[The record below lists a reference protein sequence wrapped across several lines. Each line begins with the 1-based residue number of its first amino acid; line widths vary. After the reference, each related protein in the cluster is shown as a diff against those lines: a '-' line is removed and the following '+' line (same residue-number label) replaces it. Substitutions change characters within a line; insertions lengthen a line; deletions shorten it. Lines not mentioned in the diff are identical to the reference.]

1 MKGLLP
7 LFLLSLFSIM
17 HLRISVFLFFIQ
29 QFCHSQVQIGIPIDT
44 LRSSYSSLGKLDT
57 MDFNGIYFSSSFPL
71 RSIHNRFGF
80 PSIDLLDMNSSIYS
94 SIQNKKAALTFSAL
108 PHVGFSYLF
117 GSQGSQLLG
126 LNYQQA
132 FKKEFLLNA
141 QIGTDKT
148 DGFFRNTAF
157 SKSSYAFQLA
167 RKSKQHSFLL
177 VVFRGKELREW
188 NGGVISDSQ
197 AVNFSPDLLPV
208 KKNNASSLF
217 INSKIC
223 LTNSVSLFSDSSRVF
238 GIEIKQY
245 YENIK
250 RTYLENYSIV
260 NSYDSIYFNSL
271 QTNDFYTLKTF
282 ENQLGIFYK
291 TPSLEFS
298 THAVLRNWNYA
309 NFDIKSDT
317 TEFDINEQFQFKNKF
332 FQLSNS
338 SSLNLYGA
346 KNTFRSFSEVNSI
359 FSGYKI
365 AVNHTFIRS
374 LPLVFQRYY
383 SSNNV
388 FYKLENFELQTHQK
402 LKFAIS
408 KSLGK
413 KFFSLDY
420 SLISFK
426 QNYFFNTSHSK
437 WQRDLAISSAIIQQ
451 AKISSELHFS
461 IFHIYPSYT
470 FTRMDKSINFLP
482 QHTFE
487 TRFLIKGG
495 IFKAKKLKGM
505 LGFDFIVLS
514 SYKSLT
520 FNPQM
525 GIFDFKLLSQTAF
538 NSGTM
543 NAGVFSGF
551 EVDKFRFFLR
561 WDNLAYLWANR
572 MQTFIIGS
580 PMPSTQIKIGL
591 TWDFWN

>member
-1 MKGLLP
+1 M
-7 LFLLSLFSIM
+7 M
-17 HLRISVFLFFIQ
+17 HLRISFLFFIINY
-29 QFCHSQVQIGIPIDT
+29 FCYSQIQIAAQTDT
-44 LRSSYSSLGKLDT
+44 LKSSFSTLGKLDT
-57 MDFNGIYFSSSFPL
+57 MEINSIYLASSFPIK
-71 RSIHNRFGF
+71 SFSNRFGF
-80 PSIDLLDMNSSIYS
+80 PSIDLLDMNSSIYYPL
-94 SIQNKKAALTFSAL
+94 KKEQSLITFSAL

-117 GSQGSQLLG
+117 GTQGTQLLS
-126 LNYQQA
+126 LKYQQS
-132 FKKEFLLNA
+132 FKKGFLLNA

-148 DGFFRNTAF
+148 DGFFRNTGF
-157 SKSSYAFQLA
+157 SRSSYAFQLA

-177 VVFRGKELREW
+177 EARSAKELRKW
-188 NGGVISDSQ
+188 NGGVVSDSQ
-197 AVNFSPDLLPV
+197 AVNFSPELLPV
-208 KKNNASSLF
+208 NKNDASSLLS
-217 INSKIC
+217 NSKVC
-223 LTNSVSLFSDSSRVF
+223 LTNSFSLFSDSLHVF
-238 GIEIKQY
+238 GLEIKQF
-245 YENIK
+245 YENLK
-250 RTYLENYSIV
+250 RSYFENSTII
-260 NSYDSIYFNSL
+260 NSYDYIYFDST
-271 QTNDFYTLKTF
+271 QTSDSYTLKTF

-298 THAVLRNWNYA
+298 TNAVLRNWNYA
-309 NFDIKSDT
+309 NFDNKSDT
-317 TEFDINEQFQFKNKF
+317 TEFDINEQFQFKNKS

-346 KNTFRSFSEVNSI
+346 KNTFRSFSEFRAL
-359 FSGYKI
+359 FSSYKI
-365 AVNHTFIRS
+365 AVNHAFIRS

-408 KSLGK
+408 KALGK

-426 QNYFFNTSHSK
+426 QNYFFNTSISK
-437 WQRDLAISSAIIQQ
+437 WQRDLAISSSIIQQ

-505 LGFDFIVLS
+505 LGFDFIALS
-514 SYKSLT
+514 SYKSLM

-525 GIFDFKLLSQTAF
+525 GIYDFTVLSQTNL
-538 NSGTM
+538 NSGM
-543 NAGVFSGF
+543 LNAAVFSGF

-580 PMPSTQIKIGL
+580 PSPSTQIKIGL

>member
-1 MKGLLP
+1 M
-7 LFLLSLFSIM
+7 M
-17 HLRISVFLFFIQ
+17 HLRISILFFIINY
-29 QFCHSQVQIGIPIDT
+29 FCYSQIYVVTPTDT
-44 LRSSYSSLGKLDT
+44 LKSNYSTSGRIDT
-57 MDFNGIYFSSSFPL
+57 MDFNSIYLASSFPIK
-71 RSIHNRFGF
+71 SFSNRFGF
-80 PSIDLLDMNSSIYS
+80 PSIELLDMNSMIYYPL
-94 SIQNKKAALTFSAL
+94 QKERGAVTFSAL

-126 LNYQQA
+126 VNYQQA
-132 FKKEFLLNA
+132 FKKGFLLNA

-148 DGFFRNTAF
+148 DGFFRNTGF
-157 SKSSYAFQLA
+157 SRSSYAFQLA
-167 RKSKQHSFLL
+167 RNSKRHSFLL
-177 VVFRGKELREW
+177 EARSAKELREW
-188 NGGVISDSQ
+188 NGGVVSDSQ
-197 AVNFSPDLLPV
+197 AVNFSPELLPV
-208 KKNNASSLF
+208 NKNDASSLLT
-217 INSKIC
+217 NSKVC
-223 LTNSVSLFSDSSRVF
+223 LTNSFSLFSDSLHVF
-238 GIEIKQY
+238 GLEIKQF
-245 YENIK
+245 YENLK
-250 RTYLENYSIV
+250 RSYFENSTIV
-260 NSYDSIYFNSL
+260 INYDSIYFDST
-271 QTNDFYTLKTF
+271 QTSDTYTLKTF
-282 ENQLGIFYK
+282 ENQLGVFYK

-332 FQLSNS
+332 IEISNS
-338 SSLNLYGA
+338 SFYNLYGA
-346 KNTFRSFSEVNSI
+346 KNTFRSFSEVSSL

-365 AVNHTFIRS
+365 AINHTFIRS

-402 LKFAIS
+402 LKFALF
-408 KSLGK
+408 KTLGK
-413 KFFSLDY
+413 QLILLDCA
-420 SLISFK
+420 LISFK
-426 QNYFFNTSHSK
+426 QNYFFNAGVSK

-470 FTRMDKSINFLP
+470 FTKMDKSINFLP

-505 LGFDFIVLS
+505 LGFDLIALS
-514 SYKSLT
+514 SYKSLM

-525 GIFDFKLLSQTAF
+525 GIYDFTVLSQTNM
-538 NSGTM
+538 NSGM
-543 NAGVFSGF
+543 LNAGVFSGF
-551 EVDKFRFFLR
+551 EVDQFRFFLR

-580 PMPSTQIKIGL
+580 PLPSTQIKIGI

>member
-1 MKGLLP
+1 M
-7 LFLLSLFSIM
+7 M
-17 HLRISVFLFFIQ
+17 HLRISILFFIINY
-29 QFCHSQVQIGIPIDT
+29 FCYSQIQIAAPTDTLKSSFSTLGNIDT
-44 LRSSYSSLGKLDT
+44 MEMNS
-57 MDFNGIYFSSSFPL
+57 IYLASSFPIK
-71 RSIHNRFGF
+71 SFSNRFGF
-80 PSIDLLDMNSSIYS
+80 PSIDLLDMNSSIYYPL
-94 SIQNKKAALTFSAL
+94 KKERGLITFSAL

-117 GSQGSQLLG
+117 GTQGTQLLG
-126 LNYQQA
+126 LKYQQA
-132 FKKEFLLNA
+132 FIKGFLLNA

-148 DGFFRNTAF
+148 DGFFRNTGF
-157 SKSSYAFQLA
+157 SRSSYAFQLA
-167 RKSKQHSFLL
+167 RNSKRHSFLL
-177 VVFRGKELREW
+177 EARSAKELREW
-188 NGGVISDSQ
+188 NGGVVSDSQ
-197 AVNFSPDLLPV
+197 ALIFSPELLPV
-208 KKNNASSLF
+208 NKNDASSLLT
-217 INSKIC
+217 NSKVC
-223 LTNSVSLFSDSSRVF
+223 LTNSFSLFSDSLHVF
-238 GIEIKQY
+238 GLEIKQF

-260 NSYDSIYFNSL
+260 NNYDSIYFDST
-271 QTNDFYTLKTF
+271 QTSDAYTLKTF

-298 THAVLRNWNYA
+298 THAVIRNWNYA

-332 FQLSNS
+332 IQLSNS

-346 KNTFRSFSEVNSI
+346 KNTFRSFSDVHSI

-408 KSLGK
+408 KALGK
-413 KFFSLDY
+413 KFFSFDY

-426 QNYFFNTSHSK
+426 QNYFFNTSVSK

-470 FTRMDKSINFLP
+470 FTKMDKSNNFLP

-505 LGFDFIVLS
+505 LGFDFIALS
-514 SYKSLT
+514 SYKSLM

-525 GIFDFKLLSQTAF
+525 GIYDFTVLSQTNM
-538 NSGTM
+538 NSGM
-543 NAGVFSGF
+543 LNAGVFSGF

-580 PMPSTQIKIGL
+580 PMPSTQIKIGI

>member
-1 MKGLLP
+1 M
-7 LFLLSLFSIM
+7 M
-17 HLRISVFLFFIQ
+17 HLRISILFFIINY
-29 QFCHSQVQIGIPIDT
+29 FCYSQIQIAAPTDTLKSSFSTLGNIDT
-44 LRSSYSSLGKLDT
+44 MEMNS
-57 MDFNGIYFSSSFPL
+57 IYLASSFPIK
-71 RSIHNRFGF
+71 SFSNRFGF
-80 PSIDLLDMNSSIYS
+80 PSIDLLDMNSSIYYPL
-94 SIQNKKAALTFSAL
+94 KKERGLITFSAL

-117 GSQGSQLLG
+117 GTQGTQLLG
-126 LNYQQA
+126 LRYQQA
-132 FKKEFLLNA
+132 FIKGFLLNA

-148 DGFFRNTAF
+148 DGFFRNTGF

-167 RKSKQHSFLL
+167 RNSKRHSFLL
-177 VVFRGKELREW
+177 EARSAKELREW
-188 NGGVISDSQ
+188 NGGVVSDSQ
-197 AVNFSPDLLPV
+197 ALIFSPELLPV
-208 KKNNASSLF
+208 NKNDASSLLK
-217 INSKIC
+217 NSKVC
-223 LTNSVSLFSDSSRVF
+223 LTNSFSLFTDSLHVF
-238 GIEIKQY
+238 GLEIKQF

-260 NSYDSIYFNSL
+260 NNYDSIYFDST
-271 QTNDFYTLKTF
+271 QTSDAYTLKTF

-298 THAVLRNWNYA
+298 THAVIRNWSYA

-332 FQLSNS
+332 IQLSNS

-346 KNTFRSFSEVNSI
+346 KNTFRSFSDVHSI

-408 KSLGK
+408 KALGK
-413 KFFSLDY
+413 KFFSFDY

-426 QNYFFNTSHSK
+426 QNYFFNTSVSK

-505 LGFDFIVLS
+505 LGFDFIALS
-514 SYKSLT
+514 SYKSLM

-525 GIFDFKLLSQTAF
+525 GIYDFTVLSQTNV
-538 NSGTM
+538 NSGM
-543 NAGVFSGF
+543 LNAGVFSGF

-572 MQTFIIGS
+572 IQTFIIGS
-580 PMPSTQIKIGL
+580 PLPSTQIKIGI

>member
-1 MKGLLP
+1 M
-7 LFLLSLFSIM
+7 M
-17 HLRISVFLFFIQ
+17 HLRISILFFIINY
-29 QFCHSQVQIGIPIDT
+29 FCYSQIQIAAPTDT
-44 LRSSYSSLGKLDT
+44 LKSSFSTLGKLDT
-57 MDFNGIYFSSSFPL
+57 MEMNSIYLASSFPIK
-71 RSIHNRFGF
+71 SFSNRFGF
-80 PSIDLLDMNSSIYS
+80 PSIDLLDMNSSIYYPL
-94 SIQNKKAALTFSAL
+94 KKERGLITFSAL

-117 GSQGSQLLG
+117 GTQGTQLLG
-126 LNYQQA
+126 LKYQQA
-132 FKKEFLLNA
+132 FIKGFLLNA

-148 DGFFRNTAF
+148 DGFFRNTGF

-167 RKSKQHSFLL
+167 RNSKRHSFLL
-177 VVFRGKELREW
+177 EARSAKELREW
-188 NGGVISDSQ
+188 NGGVVSDSQ
-197 AVNFSPDLLPV
+197 AVNFSPELLPV
-208 KKNNASSLF
+208 NKNDASSLLT
-217 INSKIC
+217 NSKVC
-223 LTNSVSLFSDSSRVF
+223 LTNSFSLFSDSLHVF
-238 GIEIKQY
+238 GLEIKQF

-260 NSYDSIYFNSL
+260 NNYDSIYFDST
-271 QTNDFYTLKTF
+271 QTSDAYTLKTF

-291 TPSLEFS
+291 TPFLEFS

-332 FQLSNS
+332 IQLSNS

-346 KNTFRSFSEVNSI
+346 KNTFRSFSEVHSI

-408 KSLGK
+408 KALGK
-413 KFFSLDY
+413 KFFSFDY

-426 QNYFFNTSHSK
+426 QNYFFNTSVSK
-437 WQRDLAISSAIIQQ
+437 WQRDLAISSSIIQQ

-505 LGFDFIVLS
+505 LGFDFIALS
-514 SYKSLT
+514 SYKSLM

-525 GIFDFKLLSQTAF
+525 GIYDFTVLSQTNM
-538 NSGTM
+538 NSGM
-543 NAGVFSGF
+543 LNAGVFSGF

-580 PMPSTQIKIGL
+580 PLPSTQIKIGI

>member
-1 MKGLLP
+1 M
-7 LFLLSLFSIM
+7 M
-17 HLRISVFLFFIQ
+17 HLRISILFFIINY
-29 QFCHSQVQIGIPIDT
+29 FCYSQIHVVTPTDT
-44 LRSSYSSLGKLDT
+44 LKSNYSTSGRIDS
-57 MDFNGIYFSSSFPL
+57 MDFNSIYLASSFPIK
-71 RSIHNRFGF
+71 SFSNRFGF
-80 PSIDLLDMNSSIYS
+80 PSIDLLDMNSSIYYPL
-94 SIQNKKAALTFSAL
+94 KKERGLITFSAL

-117 GSQGSQLLG
+117 GTQGTQLLG
-126 LNYQQA
+126 LKYQQA
-132 FKKEFLLNA
+132 FIKGFLLNA

-148 DGFFRNTAF
+148 DGFFRNTGF

-167 RKSKQHSFLL
+167 RNSKRHSFLL
-177 VVFRGKELREW
+177 EARSAKELREW
-188 NGGVISDSQ
+188 NGGVVSDSQ
-197 AVNFSPDLLPV
+197 AVNFSPELLPV
-208 KKNNASSLF
+208 NKNDASSLLT
-217 INSKIC
+217 NSKVC
-223 LTNSVSLFSDSSRVF
+223 LTNSFSLFSDSLHVF
-238 GIEIKQY
+238 GLEIKQF

-260 NSYDSIYFNSL
+260 NNYDSIYFDST
-271 QTNDFYTLKTF
+271 QTSDAYTLKTF

-332 FQLSNS
+332 IQLSNS

-346 KNTFRSFSEVNSI
+346 KNTFRSFSDVHSI

-408 KSLGK
+408 KALGK

-426 QNYFFNTSHSK
+426 QNYFFNTSVSK

-505 LGFDFIVLS
+505 LGFDFIALS
-514 SYKSLT
+514 SYKSLM

-525 GIFDFKLLSQTAF
+525 GIYDFTVLSQTNM
-538 NSGTM
+538 NSGM
-543 NAGVFSGF
+543 LNAGVFSGF

-580 PMPSTQIKIGL
+580 PLPSTQIKIGL

>member
-1 MKGLLP
+1 M
-7 LFLLSLFSIM
+7 M
-17 HLRISVFLFFIQ
+17 HLRISILFFIINY
-29 QFCHSQVQIGIPIDT
+29 FCYSQIHVVTPTDT
-44 LRSSYSSLGKLDT
+44 LKSNYSTSGRIDT
-57 MDFNGIYFSSSFPL
+57 MDFNSIYLASSFPIK
-71 RSIHNRFGF
+71 SFSNRFGF
-80 PSIDLLDMNSSIYS
+80 PSIDLLDMNSSIYYPL
-94 SIQNKKAALTFSAL
+94 KKERGLITFSAL

-117 GSQGSQLLG
+117 GTQGTQLLG
-126 LNYQQA
+126 LKYQQA
-132 FKKEFLLNA
+132 FIKGFLLNA

-148 DGFFRNTAF
+148 DGFFRNTGF
-157 SKSSYAFQLA
+157 SRSSYAFQLA
-167 RKSKQHSFLL
+167 QNSKRHSFLL
-177 VVFRGKELREW
+177 EARSAKELREW
-188 NGGVISDSQ
+188 NGGVVSDSQ
-197 AVNFSPDLLPV
+197 AVNFSPELLPV
-208 KKNNASSLF
+208 NKNDASSLLT
-217 INSKIC
+217 NSKVC
-223 LTNSVSLFSDSSRVF
+223 LTNSFSLFSDSLHVF
-238 GIEIKQY
+238 GLEIKQF
-245 YENIK
+245 YENLK
-250 RTYLENYSIV
+250 RSYFENSTIV
-260 NSYDSIYFNSL
+260 NNYDSIYFDST
-271 QTNDFYTLKTF
+271 QSSDAYTLKTF

-298 THAVLRNWNYA
+298 TNAVLRNLNYA

-317 TEFDINEQFQFKNKF
+317 TEFDINEQFQFKNKS

-346 KNTFRSFSEVNSI
+346 KNTFRSFSE
-359 FSGYKI
+359 FSALFSSYKI
-365 AVNHTFIRS
+365 AVNHVFIRS

-408 KSLGK
+408 KALGK

-426 QNYFFNTSHSK
+426 QNYFFNTSVSK

-505 LGFDFIVLS
+505 LGFDFIALS
-514 SYKSLT
+514 SYKSLM

-525 GIFDFKLLSQTAF
+525 GIYDFTVLSQTNM
-538 NSGTM
+538 NSGM
-543 NAGVFSGF
+543 LNAGVFSGF

>member
-1 MKGLLP
+1 
-7 LFLLSLFSIM
+7 M
-17 HLRISVFLFFIQ
+17 HLRISIFLFFIQ

-71 RSIHNRFGF
+71 RSIDNRFGF

-132 FKKEFLLNA
+132 FKKGFLLNA

-177 VVFRGKELREW
+177 EIFRGKELREW
-188 NGGVISDSQ
+188 NGGVVSDSQ

-208 KKNNASSLF
+208 NKNNASSLF
-217 INSKIC
+217 TNSKIC

-238 GIEIKQY
+238 GIEIKQF

-260 NSYDSIYFNSL
+260 NSYDSIYFNST
-271 QTNDFYTLKTF
+271 QTNDIYTLKTF
-282 ENQLGIFYK
+282 ENQVGGFYK
-291 TPSLEFS
+291 TPFLEFS
-298 THAVLRNWNYA
+298 SHVVIRNWRYS
-309 NFDIKSDT
+309 NFEIKSDT
-317 TEFDINEQFQFKNKF
+317 TEFDLNERIQFKNKF
-332 FQLSNS
+332 LKFTNS
-338 SSLNLYGA
+338 ASYNLYGA
-346 KNTFRSFSEVNSI
+346 KNALSSFSEVSSV
-359 FSGYKI
+359 FLGYKI
-365 AVNHTFIRS
+365 TINHSFHRR

-388 FYKLENFELQTHQK
+388 FYKMENFELQTHQK
-402 LKFAIS
+402 LKIAVS
-408 KSLGK
+408 KSIGK
-413 KFFSLDY
+413 QVFSLDY
-420 SLISFK
+420 ALVSFK
-426 QNYFFNTSHSK
+426 QNYFFNTSISEWK
-437 WQRDLAISSAIIQQ
+437 RDLDVSSSLIQQ
-451 AKISSELHFS
+451 AKISSEFHFLV
-461 IFHIYPSYT
+461 FHIYPSYT
-470 FTRMDKSINFLP
+470 FTKMDESINFLP

-505 LGFDFIVLS
+505 LGFDFIILS

-543 NAGVFSGF
+543 NAGVFTGF
-551 EVDKFRFFLR
+551 EVDKFRFYLR
-561 WDNLAYLWANR
+561 WDNLAYLWENR
-572 MQTFIIGS
+572 MQTFVIGS

>member
-1 MKGLLP
+1 
-7 LFLLSLFSIM
+7 
-17 HLRISVFLFFIQ
+17 
-29 QFCHSQVQIGIPIDT
+29 
-44 LRSSYSSLGKLDT
+44 
-57 MDFNGIYFSSSFPL
+57 
-71 RSIHNRFGF
+71 
-80 PSIDLLDMNSSIYS
+80 
-94 SIQNKKAALTFSAL
+94 
-108 PHVGFSYLF
+108 
-117 GSQGSQLLG
+117 
-126 LNYQQA
+126 
-132 FKKEFLLNA
+132 
-141 QIGTDKT
+141 
-148 DGFFRNTAF
+148 
-157 SKSSYAFQLA
+157 
-167 RKSKQHSFLL
+167 
-177 VVFRGKELREW
+177 VV
-188 NGGVISDSQ
+188 SDSQ
-197 AVNFSPDLLPV
+197 AVNFSPELLPV
-208 KKNNASSLF
+208 NKNDASSLLT
-217 INSKIC
+217 NSKVC
-223 LTNSVSLFSDSSRVF
+223 LTNSFSLFSDSLHVF
-238 GIEIKQY
+238 GLEIKQF
-245 YENIK
+245 YENLK
-250 RTYLENYSIV
+250 RSYFENSTII
-260 NSYDSIYFNSL
+260 NSYDSIYFDST
-271 QTNDFYTLKTF
+271 QTSDTYTLKTF

-291 TPSLEFS
+291 TPFLEFS

-408 KSLGK
+408 KALGK

-420 SLISFK
+420 SLISFN
-426 QNYFFNTSHSK
+426 QNYFFNTSVSK

-505 LGFDFIVLS
+505 LGFDFIALS
-514 SYKSLT
+514 SYKSLM

-525 GIFDFKLLSQTAF
+525 GIYDFTVLSQTNM
-538 NSGTM
+538 NSGM
-543 NAGVFSGF
+543 LNAGVFSGF

>member
-1 MKGLLP
+1 MY
-7 LFLLSLFSIM
+7 
-17 HLRISVFLFFIQ
+17 LRISILLFFIQ
-29 QFCHSQVQIGIPIDT
+29 QCCHSQVQIGIPIDT
-44 LRSSYSSLGKLDT
+44 LKSTYSTLGNIDT
-57 MDFNGIYFSSSFPL
+57 IDRNSIYFSSSFPL
-71 RSIHNRFGF
+71 KSLHNRFGL
-80 PSIDLLDMNSSIYS
+80 PSFDLLDVNSSIYS
-94 SIQNKKAALTFSAL
+94 SIQKKRTALTFSAL

-117 GSQGSQLLG
+117 GSQGSQSLS

-132 FKKEFLLNA
+132 FKKGFLLNL

-148 DGFFRNTAF
+148 NGFFRNSSF

-167 RKSKQHSFLL
+167 RNKKHHSFLL
-177 VVFRGKELREW
+177 EVFSAKELREW
-188 NGGVISDSQ
+188 NGGVVSDSQ

-208 KKNNASSLF
+208 KKNDASSLF

-223 LTNSVSLFSDSSRVF
+223 LTNTFSLFSDSSRVF
-238 GIEIKQY
+238 GLEIKQY

-260 NSYDSIYFNSL
+260 NSYDSIYFDST
-271 QTNDFYTLKTF
+271 QTNDVYALKTF
-282 ENQLGIFYK
+282 ENQVGIFYK
-291 TPSLEFS
+291 SPFLEFS
-298 THAVLRNWNYA
+298 THAVLRNWSYD
-309 NFDIKSDT
+309 NFNIKSDT
-317 TEFDINEQFQFKNKF
+317 TEFDINEQIQFKNKF
-332 FQLSNS
+332 FQISNS
-338 SSLNLYGA
+338 SSYNLYGA
-346 KNTFRSFSEVNSI
+346 KNALSIFSEVKI
-359 FSGYKI
+359 VFSGFKF
-365 AVNHTFIRS
+365 AVNHSFQRS

-402 LKFAIS
+402 LKFAVS
-408 KSLGK
+408 KLMGK
-413 KFFSLDY
+413 QLFLLDY
-420 SLISFK
+420 SLISFN
-426 QNYFFNTSHSK
+426 QNYFFNTNVSK
-437 WQRDLAISSAIIQQ
+437 WQRDLAISSALIQQ

-505 LGFDFIVLS
+505 LGFDFIALS

-525 GIFDFKLLSQTAF
+525 GIFDFTVLSQTAF
-538 NSGTM
+538 NSGM
-543 NAGVFSGF
+543 LNAGVFSGF

>member
-1 MKGLLP
+1 M
-7 LFLLSLFSIM
+7 M
-17 HLRISVFLFFIQ
+17 HLRISILFFIINY
-29 QFCHSQVQIGIPIDT
+29 FCYSQIQIATPTDT
-44 LRSSYSSLGKLDT
+44 LKSTFSTLGKLDT
-57 MDFNGIYFSSSFPL
+57 MEMNSIYLASSFPIK
-71 RSIHNRFGF
+71 SFSNRFGF
-80 PSIDLLDMNSSIYS
+80 PSIDLLDMNSSIYYPL
-94 SIQNKKAALTFSAL
+94 KKERGLITFSAL

-117 GSQGSQLLG
+117 GTQGTQLLG
-126 LNYQQA
+126 LKYQQA
-132 FKKEFLLNA
+132 FIRGFLLNA

-148 DGFFRNTAF
+148 DGFFRNTGF

-167 RKSKQHSFLL
+167 RNSKRHSFLL
-177 VVFRGKELREW
+177 EARSAKEIREW
-188 NGGVISDSQ
+188 NGGVVSDSQ
-197 AVNFSPDLLPV
+197 VVNFSPELLPV
-208 KKNNASSLF
+208 NKNNASSLF

-223 LTNSVSLFSDSSRVF
+223 LTNTFSLFSDSSRVF
-238 GIEIKQY
+238 GLEIKQY

-260 NSYDSIYFNSL
+260 NSYDSIYFDSM

-291 TPSLEFS
+291 TPFLEFS

-332 FQLSNS
+332 IQISNS
-338 SSLNLYGA
+338 SSYNLYGA
-346 KNTFRSFSEVNSI
+346 KNTFRSFSEFSSL

-408 KSLGK
+408 KALGK

-426 QNYFFNTSHSK
+426 QNYFFITSISK
-437 WQRDLAISSAIIQQ
+437 WQRDLAISSSIIQQ

-505 LGFDFIVLS
+505 LGFDFIALS
-514 SYKSLT
+514 SYKSLM

-525 GIFDFKLLSQTAF
+525 GIYDFTVLSQTNL
-538 NSGTM
+538 NSGM
-543 NAGVFSGF
+543 LNAGVFSGF

-580 PMPSTQIKIGL
+580 PLPSTQIKIGL

>member
-1 MKGLLP
+1 M
-7 LFLLSLFSIM
+7 M
-17 HLRISVFLFFIQ
+17 HLRISILFFIINY
-29 QFCHSQVQIGIPIDT
+29 FCYSQIQISAPTDT
-44 LRSSYSSLGKLDT
+44 LKSSFSTLGKLDT
-57 MDFNGIYFSSSFPL
+57 MEMNSIYLASSFPIK
-71 RSIHNRFGF
+71 SFSNRFGF
-80 PSIDLLDMNSSIYS
+80 PSIDLLDMNSSIYYPL
-94 SIQNKKAALTFSAL
+94 KKERGLITFSAL

-117 GSQGSQLLG
+117 GTQGTQLLG
-126 LNYQQA
+126 LKYQQA
-132 FKKEFLLNA
+132 FIKGFLLNA

-148 DGFFRNTAF
+148 DGFFRNTGF

-167 RKSKQHSFLL
+167 RNSKRHSFLL
-177 VVFRGKELREW
+177 EARSANELREW
-188 NGGVISDSQ
+188 NGGVVSDSQ
-197 AVNFSPDLLPV
+197 ALIFSPELLPV
-208 KKNNASSLF
+208 NKNDASSLLT
-217 INSKIC
+217 NSKVC
-223 LTNSVSLFSDSSRVF
+223 LTNSFSLFSDSLDVF
-238 GIEIKQY
+238 GLEIKQF
-245 YENIK
+245 YENVK
-250 RTYLENYSIV
+250 RSYFENNTIV
-260 NSYDSIYFNSL
+260 NNYDSIYFDST
-271 QTNDFYTLKTF
+271 QTSDAYTLKTF
-282 ENQLGIFYK
+282 ENQVGIFYK

-317 TEFDINEQFQFKNKF
+317 AEFDINEQFQFKNKF

-346 KNTFRSFSEVNSI
+346 KNTFRSFSEVHSI

-402 LKFAIS
+402 LKFTIS
-408 KSLGK
+408 KALGK

-426 QNYFFNTSHSK
+426 QNYFFNTSVAK

-505 LGFDFIVLS
+505 LGFDFIALS
-514 SYKSLT
+514 SYKSLM

-525 GIFDFKLLSQTAF
+525 GIYDFTVLSQTNM
-538 NSGTM
+538 NSGM
-543 NAGVFSGF
+543 LNAGVFSGF

-580 PMPSTQIKIGL
+580 PLPSTQIKIGL

>member
-1 MKGLLP
+1 M
-7 LFLLSLFSIM
+7 M
-17 HLRISVFLFFIQ
+17 HLRISILFFIINY
-29 QFCHSQVQIGIPIDT
+29 FCYSQIQIAAPTDT
-44 LRSSYSSLGKLDT
+44 LKSSFSTLGKLDT
-57 MDFNGIYFSSSFPL
+57 MEMNSIYLASSFPIK
-71 RSIHNRFGF
+71 SFSNRFGF
-80 PSIDLLDMNSSIYS
+80 PSIDLLDMNSSIYYPL
-94 SIQNKKAALTFSAL
+94 KKERGLITFSAL

-117 GSQGSQLLG
+117 GTQGTQLLG
-126 LNYQQA
+126 LKYQQA
-132 FKKEFLLNA
+132 FIKGFLLNA

-148 DGFFRNTAF
+148 DGFFRNTGF

-167 RKSKQHSFLL
+167 RNSKRHSFLL
-177 VVFRGKELREW
+177 EARSAKELREW
-188 NGGVISDSQ
+188 NGGVVSDSQ
-197 AVNFSPDLLPV
+197 AVNFSPELLPV
-208 KKNNASSLF
+208 NKNDASSLLT
-217 INSKIC
+217 NSKVC
-223 LTNSVSLFSDSSRVF
+223 LTNSFSLFSDSLHVF
-238 GIEIKQY
+238 GLEIKQF

-260 NSYDSIYFNSL
+260 NNYDSIYFDST
-271 QTNDFYTLKTF
+271 QTSDAYTLKTF

-298 THAVLRNWNYA
+298 THAVIRNWSYA

-332 FQLSNS
+332 IQLSNS

-346 KNTFRSFSEVNSI
+346 KNTFRSFSEVHSI

-365 AVNHTFIRS
+365 AVNHTFVRS

-408 KSLGK
+408 KALGK
-413 KFFSLDY
+413 KFFSFDY

-426 QNYFFNTSHSK
+426 QNYFFNTSVSK

-505 LGFDFIVLS
+505 LGFDFIALS
-514 SYKSLT
+514 SYKSLM

-525 GIFDFKLLSQTAF
+525 GIYDFTVLSQTNM
-538 NSGTM
+538 NSGM
-543 NAGVFSGF
+543 LNAGVFSGF

-580 PMPSTQIKIGL
+580 PLPSTQIKIGI

>member
-1 MKGLLP
+1 M
-7 LFLLSLFSIM
+7 M
-17 HLRISVFLFFIQ
+17 HLRISILFFIINY
-29 QFCHSQVQIGIPIDT
+29 FCYSQIQIAAPTDTLKSSFSTLGNIDT
-44 LRSSYSSLGKLDT
+44 MEMNS
-57 MDFNGIYFSSSFPL
+57 IYLASSFPIK
-71 RSIHNRFGF
+71 SFSNRFGF
-80 PSIDLLDMNSSIYS
+80 PSIDLLDMNSSIYYPL
-94 SIQNKKAALTFSAL
+94 KKERGLITFSAL

-117 GSQGSQLLG
+117 GTQGTQLLG
-126 LNYQQA
+126 LKYQQA
-132 FKKEFLLNA
+132 FIKGFLLNA

-148 DGFFRNTAF
+148 DGFFRNTGF

-167 RKSKQHSFLL
+167 RNSKRHSFLL
-177 VVFRGKELREW
+177 EARSAKELREW
-188 NGGVISDSQ
+188 NGGVVSDSQ
-197 AVNFSPDLLPV
+197 ALIFSPELLPV
-208 KKNNASSLF
+208 NKNDASSLLT
-217 INSKIC
+217 NSKVC
-223 LTNSVSLFSDSSRVF
+223 LTNSFSLFSDSLHVF
-238 GIEIKQY
+238 GLEIKQF

-260 NSYDSIYFNSL
+260 NNYDSIYFDST
-271 QTNDFYTLKTF
+271 QTSDAYTLKTF

-298 THAVLRNWNYA
+298 THAVIRNWSYA

-332 FQLSNS
+332 IQLSNS

-346 KNTFRSFSEVNSI
+346 KNTFRSFSDVHSI

-408 KSLGK
+408 KALGK
-413 KFFSLDY
+413 KFFSFDY

-426 QNYFFNTSHSK
+426 QNYFFNTSISK

-505 LGFDFIVLS
+505 LGFDFIALS
-514 SYKSLT
+514 SYKSLM

-525 GIFDFKLLSQTAF
+525 GIYDFTVLSQTNM
-538 NSGTM
+538 NSGM
-543 NAGVFSGF
+543 LNAGVFSGF

-580 PMPSTQIKIGL
+580 PLPSTQIKIGI

>member
-1 MKGLLP
+1 
-7 LFLLSLFSIM
+7 M
-17 HLRISVFLFFIQ
+17 HLRISIFLFFIQ

-71 RSIHNRFGF
+71 RSIDNRFGF

-132 FKKEFLLNA
+132 FKKGFLLNA

-177 VVFRGKELREW
+177 EIFRGKELREW
-188 NGGVISDSQ
+188 NGGVVSDSQ

-208 KKNNASSLF
+208 NKNNASSLF
-217 INSKIC
+217 TNSKIC

-238 GIEIKQY
+238 GIEIKQF

-260 NSYDSIYFNSL
+260 NSYDSIYFNST
-271 QTNDFYTLKTF
+271 QTNDIYTLKTF
-282 ENQLGIFYK
+282 ENQVGGFYK
-291 TPSLEFS
+291 TPFLEFS
-298 THAVLRNWNYA
+298 SHVVIRNWRYS
-309 NFDIKSDT
+309 NFEIKSDT
-317 TEFDINEQFQFKNKF
+317 TEFDLNERIQFKNKF
-332 FQLSNS
+332 LKFTNS
-338 SSLNLYGA
+338 ASYNLYGA
-346 KNTFRSFSEVNSI
+346 KNALSSFSEVSSV
-359 FSGYKI
+359 FLGYKI
-365 AVNHTFIRS
+365 TINHSFHRR

-388 FYKLENFELQTHQK
+388 FYKMENFELQTHQK
-402 LKFAIS
+402 LKIAVS
-408 KSLGK
+408 KSIGK
-413 KFFSLDY
+413 QVFSLDY
-420 SLISFK
+420 ALVSFK
-426 QNYFFNTSHSK
+426 QNYFFNTSISEWK
-437 WQRDLAISSAIIQQ
+437 RDLDVSSSLIQQ
-451 AKISSELHFS
+451 AKISSEFHFLV
-461 IFHIYPSYT
+461 FHIYPSYT
-470 FTRMDKSINFLP
+470 FTKMDESINFLP

-505 LGFDFIVLS
+505 LGFDFIILS

-543 NAGVFSGF
+543 NAGVFTGF
-551 EVDKFRFFLR
+551 EVDKFRFYLR

>member
-1 MKGLLP
+1 MY
-7 LFLLSLFSIM
+7 
-17 HLRISVFLFFIQ
+17 LRISILLFLIQ
-29 QFCHSQVQIGIPIDT
+29 QCCHSQVQIGIPIDT
-44 LRSSYSSLGKLDT
+44 LKSTYSTLGNIDT
-57 MDFNGIYFSSSFPL
+57 MDFNSIYFSSSFPL
-71 RSIHNRFGF
+71 KSLHNRFGF
-80 PSIDLLDMNSSIYS
+80 PSIDLLDVNSSIYS
-94 SIQNKKAALTFSAL
+94 SIQMKRTALTFSAL

-117 GSQGSQLLG
+117 GSQGSQSLS

-132 FKKEFLLNA
+132 FKKGFLLNT

-148 DGFFRNTAF
+148 NGFFRNSSF

-167 RKSKQHSFLL
+167 RNTKHHSFLL
-177 VVFRGKELREW
+177 EVLSGKELREW
-188 NGGVISDSQ
+188 NGGVVSDSQ
-197 AVNFSPDLLPV
+197 AVNFSPELLPV
-208 KKNNASSLF
+208 KKNDASSRF
-217 INSKIC
+217 TNSKIY
-223 LTNSVSLFSDSSRVF
+223 LTNAVSLFSDSSRVF
-238 GIEIKQY
+238 GLEIKQY

-250 RTYLENYSIV
+250 RIYLENYSIV
-260 NSYDSIYFNSL
+260 NSYDSIYFDST
-271 QTNDFYTLKTF
+271 QTNDVYTLKTF
-282 ENQLGIFYK
+282 ENQVGIFYK
-291 TPSLEFS
+291 TPFLEFS
-298 THAVLRNWNYA
+298 SHAVLRNWSYA
-309 NFDIKSDT
+309 NFAIKSDT
-317 TEFDINEQFQFKNKF
+317 TEFDLNERIQFKNKF
-332 FQLSNS
+332 LKVTNS
-338 SSLNLYGA
+338 ASYNLYGS
-346 KNTFRSFSEVNSI
+346 KNALSIFSEVKVV

-365 AVNHTFIRS
+365 AANHSFQRR

-402 LKFAIS
+402 LKFAVS
-408 KSLGK
+408 KSIGK
-413 KFFSLDY
+413 QLFSLDY
-420 SLISFK
+420 ALISF
-426 QNYFFNTSHSK
+426 QQYYFFNSSILE
-437 WQRDLAISSAIIQQ
+437 WQRDLAISSALIQQ

-461 IFHIYPSYT
+461 VFHIYPSYT

-543 NAGVFSGF
+543 NAGVFTGF
-551 EVDKFRFFLR
+551 EVDKFRFYLR
-561 WDNLAYLWANR
+561 WDNLAYLWENR
-572 MQTFIIGS
+572 MQTFVIGS
-580 PMPSTQIKIGL
+580 PLPSTQIKIGL

>member
-1 MKGLLP
+1 M
-7 LFLLSLFSIM
+7 M
-17 HLRISVFLFFIQ
+17 HLRISILFFIINY
-29 QFCHSQVQIGIPIDT
+29 FCYSQIQIAAPTDTLKSSFSTLGNIDT
-44 LRSSYSSLGKLDT
+44 MEMNS
-57 MDFNGIYFSSSFPL
+57 IYLASSFPIK
-71 RSIHNRFGF
+71 SFSNRFGF
-80 PSIDLLDMNSSIYS
+80 PSIDLLDMNSSIYYPL
-94 SIQNKKAALTFSAL
+94 QKERGAVTFSAL

-126 LNYQQA
+126 VNYQQA
-132 FKKEFLLNA
+132 FKKGFLLNA

-157 SKSSYAFQLA
+157 SRSSYAFQLA
-167 RKSKQHSFLL
+167 RNSKRHSFLL
-177 VVFRGKELREW
+177 EARSAKELREW
-188 NGGVISDSQ
+188 NGGVVSDSQ
-197 AVNFSPDLLPV
+197 AVNFSPELLPV
-208 KKNNASSLF
+208 NKNDASSLLT
-217 INSKIC
+217 NSKVC
-223 LTNSVSLFSDSSRVF
+223 LTNSFSLFSDSLHVF
-238 GIEIKQY
+238 GLEIKQF
-245 YENIK
+245 YENLK
-250 RTYLENYSIV
+250 RSYFENSTIV
-260 NSYDSIYFNSL
+260 NNYDSIYFDST
-271 QTNDFYTLKTF
+271 QTSDAYTLKTF

-332 FQLSNS
+332 IEISNS
-338 SSLNLYGA
+338 SSYNLYGA
-346 KNTFRSFSEVNSI
+346 KNTFRSFSEFSSL

-408 KSLGK
+408 KALGK
-413 KFFSLDY
+413 KFFSFDY

-426 QNYFFNTSHSK
+426 QNYFFNTSVSK

-505 LGFDFIVLS
+505 LGFDFIALS
-514 SYKSLT
+514 SYKSLM

-525 GIFDFKLLSQTAF
+525 GIYDFTVLSQTNM
-538 NSGTM
+538 NSGM
-543 NAGVFSGF
+543 LNAGVFSGF

>member
-1 MKGLLP
+1 M
-7 LFLLSLFSIM
+7 M
-17 HLRISVFLFFIQ
+17 HLRISILFFIINY
-29 QFCHSQVQIGIPIDT
+29 FCYSQIQIAAPTDTLKSSFSTLGNIDT
-44 LRSSYSSLGKLDT
+44 MEMNS
-57 MDFNGIYFSSSFPL
+57 IYLASSFPIK
-71 RSIHNRFGF
+71 SFSNRFGF
-80 PSIDLLDMNSSIYS
+80 PSIDLLDMNSSIYYPL
-94 SIQNKKAALTFSAL
+94 KKERGLITFSAL

-117 GSQGSQLLG
+117 GTQGTQLLG
-126 LNYQQA
+126 LKYQQA
-132 FKKEFLLNA
+132 FIKGFLLNA

-148 DGFFRNTAF
+148 DGFFRNTGF

-167 RKSKQHSFLL
+167 RNSKRHSFLL
-177 VVFRGKELREW
+177 EARSAKELREW
-188 NGGVISDSQ
+188 NGGVVSDSQ
-197 AVNFSPDLLPV
+197 AVIFSPELLPV
-208 KKNNASSLF
+208 NKNDASSLLK
-217 INSKIC
+217 NSKVC
-223 LTNSVSLFSDSSRVF
+223 LTNSFSLFSDSLHVF
-238 GIEIKQY
+238 GLEIKQF

-260 NSYDSIYFNSL
+260 NNYDSIYFDSS
-271 QTNDFYTLKTF
+271 QTSDAYTLKTF

-298 THAVLRNWNYA
+298 THAVIRNWNYA

-317 TEFDINEQFQFKNKF
+317 TEFDLNEQFQFKNKF

-346 KNTFRSFSEVNSI
+346 KNTFRSFSDLHSI

-408 KSLGK
+408 KALGK
-413 KFFSLDY
+413 KFFSFDY

-426 QNYFFNTSHSK
+426 QNYFFNTSVSK

-505 LGFDFIVLS
+505 LGFDFIALS
-514 SYKSLT
+514 SYKSLM

-525 GIFDFKLLSQTAF
+525 GIYDFTVLSQTNM
-538 NSGTM
+538 NSGM
-543 NAGVFSGF
+543 LNAGVFSGF

-580 PMPSTQIKIGL
+580 PLPSTQIKIGI

>member
-1 MKGLLP
+1 M
-7 LFLLSLFSIM
+7 M
-17 HLRISVFLFFIQ
+17 HLRISILFFIINN
-29 QFCHSQVQIGIPIDT
+29 FCYSQIQIAAPTDT
-44 LRSSYSSLGKLDT
+44 LKSNYSTSGRIDT
-57 MDFNGIYFSSSFPL
+57 MDFNSIYLASSFPIK
-71 RSIHNRFGF
+71 SFSNRFGF
-80 PSIDLLDMNSSIYS
+80 PSIDLLDMNSSIYYPL
-94 SIQNKKAALTFSAL
+94 KKERGLITFSAL

-117 GSQGSQLLG
+117 GTQGTQLLG
-126 LNYQQA
+126 LKYQQA
-132 FKKEFLLNA
+132 FIKGFLLNA

-148 DGFFRNTAF
+148 DGFFRNTGF
-157 SKSSYAFQLA
+157 SRSSYAFQLA
-167 RKSKQHSFLL
+167 RNSKQHSFLL
-177 VVFRGKELREW
+177 EARSAKELREW
-188 NGGVISDSQ
+188 NGGVVSDSQ
-197 AVNFSPDLLPV
+197 AVNFSPELLPV
-208 KKNNASSLF
+208 NKNDASSLLT
-217 INSKIC
+217 NSKVC
-223 LTNSVSLFSDSSRVF
+223 LTNSFSLFSDSLHVF
-238 GIEIKQY
+238 GLEIKQF
-245 YENIK
+245 YENLK
-250 RTYLENYSIV
+250 RSYFENSTII
-260 NSYDSIYFNSL
+260 NSYDSIYFDST
-271 QTNDFYTLKTF
+271 QTSDSYTLKTF

-332 FQLSNS
+332 IEISNS
-338 SSLNLYGA
+338 SSYNLYGA
-346 KNTFRSFSEVNSI
+346 KNTFRSFSEFSSL

-402 LKFAIS
+402 LKFAVS
-408 KSLGK
+408 KSIGK
-413 KFFSLDY
+413 QLISLDY
-420 SLISFK
+420 ALISFK
-426 QNYFFNTSHSK
+426 QNYFFNTSVSK
-437 WQRDLAISSAIIQQ
+437 WQRDLAISSSIIQQ

-505 LGFDFIVLS
+505 LGFDFIALS
-514 SYKSLT
+514 SYKSLM

-525 GIFDFKLLSQTAF
+525 GIYDFTVLSQTNM
-538 NSGTM
+538 NSGM
-543 NAGVFSGF
+543 LNAGVFSGF

-580 PMPSTQIKIGL
+580 PLPSTQIKIGL

>member
-1 MKGLLP
+1 
-7 LFLLSLFSIM
+7 M
-17 HLRISVFLFFIQ
+17 HLRISIFLFFIQ

-71 RSIHNRFGF
+71 RSIDNRFGF

-132 FKKEFLLNA
+132 FKKGFLLNA

-177 VVFRGKELREW
+177 EVFRGKELREW
-188 NGGVISDSQ
+188 NGGVVSDSQ

-208 KKNNASSLF
+208 NKNNASSLF
-217 INSKIC
+217 TNSKIC

-238 GIEIKQY
+238 GIEIKQF

-260 NSYDSIYFNSL
+260 NSYDSIYFNST
-271 QTNDFYTLKTF
+271 QTNDIYTLKTF
-282 ENQLGIFYK
+282 ENQVGGFYK
-291 TPSLEFS
+291 TPFLEFS
-298 THAVLRNWNYA
+298 SHVVIRNWRYS
-309 NFDIKSDT
+309 NFEIKSDT
-317 TEFDINEQFQFKNKF
+317 TEFDLNERIQFKNKF
-332 FQLSNS
+332 LKFTNS
-338 SSLNLYGA
+338 ASYNLYGA
-346 KNTFRSFSEVNSI
+346 KNALSSFSEVSSV
-359 FSGYKI
+359 FLGYKI
-365 AVNHTFIRS
+365 TINHSFHRR

-388 FYKLENFELQTHQK
+388 FYKMENFELQIHQK
-402 LKFAIS
+402 LKIAVS
-408 KSLGK
+408 KSIGK
-413 KFFSLDY
+413 QVFSLDY
-420 SLISFK
+420 ALVSFK
-426 QNYFFNTSHSK
+426 QNYFFNTSISEWK
-437 WQRDLAISSAIIQQ
+437 RDLDVSSSLIQQ
-451 AKISSELHFS
+451 AKISSEFHFS
-461 IFHIYPSYT
+461 VFHIYPSYT
-470 FTRMDKSINFLP
+470 FTKMDESINFLP

-495 IFKAKKLKGM
+495 VFKAKKLKGM
-505 LGFDFIVLS
+505 LGFDFIILS
-514 SYKSLT
+514 NYKSLT

-525 GIFDFKLLSQTAF
+525 GIYDFKLLSQTAI

-543 NAGVFSGF
+543 NAGVVTGF
-551 EVDKFRFFLR
+551 EVDKFRFYIR

-572 MQTFIIGS
+572 MQSFVIGS
-580 PMPSTQIKIGL
+580 PMPSTQIKIGI

>member
-1 MKGLLP
+1 M
-7 LFLLSLFSIM
+7 M
-17 HLRISVFLFFIQ
+17 HLRISILFFIINY
-29 QFCHSQVQIGIPIDT
+29 FCYSQIQIAAPTDTLKSSFSTLGNIDT
-44 LRSSYSSLGKLDT
+44 MEMNS
-57 MDFNGIYFSSSFPL
+57 IYLASSFPIK
-71 RSIHNRFGF
+71 SFSNRFGF
-80 PSIDLLDMNSSIYS
+80 PSIDLLDMNSSIYYPL
-94 SIQNKKAALTFSAL
+94 KKERGLITFSAL

-117 GSQGSQLLG
+117 GTQGTQLLG
-126 LNYQQA
+126 LKYQQA
-132 FKKEFLLNA
+132 FIKGFLLNA

-148 DGFFRNTAF
+148 DGFFRNTGF

-167 RKSKQHSFLL
+167 RNSKRHSFLL
-177 VVFRGKELREW
+177 EARSAKELREW
-188 NGGVISDSQ
+188 NGGVVSDSQ
-197 AVNFSPDLLPV
+197 ALIFSPELLPV
-208 KKNNASSLF
+208 NKNDASSLLK
-217 INSKIC
+217 NSKVC
-223 LTNSVSLFSDSSRVF
+223 LTNSFSLFTDSSHVF
-238 GIEIKQY
+238 GLEIKQF

-260 NSYDSIYFNSL
+260 NNYDSIYFDST
-271 QTNDFYTLKTF
+271 QTSDAYTLKTF

-298 THAVLRNWNYA
+298 THAVIRNWSYA

-346 KNTFRSFSEVNSI
+346 KNTFRSFSDVHSI

-408 KSLGK
+408 KALGK
-413 KFFSLDY
+413 KFFSFDY

-426 QNYFFNTSHSK
+426 QNYFFNTSVSK
-437 WQRDLAISSAIIQQ
+437 WQRDLAMSSAIIQQ

-505 LGFDFIVLS
+505 LGFDFIALS
-514 SYKSLT
+514 SYKSLM

-525 GIFDFKLLSQTAF
+525 GIYDFTVLSQTNM
-538 NSGTM
+538 NSGM
-543 NAGVFSGF
+543 LNAGVFSGF

-580 PMPSTQIKIGL
+580 PLPSTQIKIGL

>member
-1 MKGLLP
+1 MEMN
-7 LFLLSLFSIM
+7 SIY
-17 HLRISVFLFFIQ
+17 LA
-29 QFCHSQVQIGIPIDT
+29 
-44 LRSSYSSLGKLDT
+44 
-57 MDFNGIYFSSSFPL
+57 SSFPIK
-71 RSIHNRFGF
+71 SFSNRFGF
-80 PSIDLLDMNSSIYS
+80 PSIDLLDMNSSIYYPL
-94 SIQNKKAALTFSAL
+94 KKERGLITFSAL

-117 GSQGSQLLG
+117 GTQGTQLLG
-126 LNYQQA
+126 LKYQQA
-132 FKKEFLLNA
+132 FIKGFLLNA

-148 DGFFRNTAF
+148 DGFFRNTGF

-167 RKSKQHSFLL
+167 RNSKRHSFLL
-177 VVFRGKELREW
+177 EARSAKELREW
-188 NGGVISDSQ
+188 NGGVVSDSQ
-197 AVNFSPDLLPV
+197 ALIFSPELLPV
-208 KKNNASSLF
+208 NKNDASSLLK
-217 INSKIC
+217 NSKVC
-223 LTNSVSLFSDSSRVF
+223 LTNSFSLFSDSLHVF
-238 GIEIKQY
+238 GLEIKQF

-260 NSYDSIYFNSL
+260 NSYDSIYFDSTK
-271 QTNDFYTLKTF
+271 TNDVYTLKTF
-282 ENQLGIFYK
+282 ENQFGIFYK

-317 TEFDINEQFQFKNKF
+317 TEFDINEQFQFKNKLI
-332 FQLSNS
+332 QLSNS

-346 KNTFRSFSEVNSI
+346 KNTFRSFSDVHSI

-408 KSLGK
+408 KALGK
-413 KFFSLDY
+413 KFFSFDY

-426 QNYFFNTSHSK
+426 QNYFFNTSVSK

-461 IFHIYPSYT
+461 IFHFYPSYT
-470 FTRMDKSINFLP
+470 FTKMDKSNNFLP

-505 LGFDFIVLS
+505 LGFDFIALS
-514 SYKSLT
+514 SYKSLM

-525 GIFDFKLLSQTAF
+525 GIYDFTVLSQTNL
-538 NSGTM
+538 NSGM
-543 NAGVFSGF
+543 LNAGVFSGF

-580 PMPSTQIKIGL
+580 PLPSTQIKIGL

>member
-1 MKGLLP
+1 M
-7 LFLLSLFSIM
+7 M
-17 HLRISVFLFFIQ
+17 HLRISILFFIINY
-29 QFCHSQVQIGIPIDT
+29 FCYSQIQIAAPTDTLKSSFSTLGNIDT
-44 LRSSYSSLGKLDT
+44 MEMNS
-57 MDFNGIYFSSSFPL
+57 IYLASSFPIK
-71 RSIHNRFGF
+71 SFSNRFGF
-80 PSIDLLDMNSSIYS
+80 PSIDLLDMNSSIYYPL
-94 SIQNKKAALTFSAL
+94 KKERGLITFSAL

-117 GSQGSQLLG
+117 GTQGTQLLG
-126 LNYQQA
+126 LKYQQA
-132 FKKEFLLNA
+132 FIKGFLLNA

-148 DGFFRNTAF
+148 DGFFRNTGF

-167 RKSKQHSFLL
+167 RNSKRHSFLL
-177 VVFRGKELREW
+177 EARSAKELREW
-188 NGGVISDSQ
+188 NGGVVSDSQ
-197 AVNFSPDLLPV
+197 ALIFSPELLPV
-208 KKNNASSLF
+208 NKNDASSLLK
-217 INSKIC
+217 NSKVC
-223 LTNSVSLFSDSSRVF
+223 LTNSFSLFTDSLHVF
-238 GIEIKQY
+238 GLEIKQF

-260 NSYDSIYFNSL
+260 NNYDSIYFDST
-271 QTNDFYTLKTF
+271 QTSDAYTLKTF

-298 THAVLRNWNYA
+298 THAVIRNWSYA

-408 KSLGK
+408 KALGK
-413 KFFSLDY
+413 KFFSFDY

-426 QNYFFNTSHSK
+426 QNYFFNTSVSK

-505 LGFDFIVLS
+505 LGFDFIALS
-514 SYKSLT
+514 SYKSLM

-525 GIFDFKLLSQTAF
+525 GIYDFTVLSQTNM
-538 NSGTM
+538 NSGM
-543 NAGVFSGF
+543 LNAGVFSGF

-580 PMPSTQIKIGL
+580 PLPSTQIKIGI